1 MGIMILC
8 TALSCFI
15 VGVGNE
21 FMLGLSTT
29 LSGFIDFLLVG
40 FLLAGCF
47 FILEKSIK
55 PYCGPTKEDIDLD
68 ISKQNDTTLE
78 TSHGRQED

>member
-8 TALSCFI
+8 TVPSCFI
-15 VGVGNE
+15 AVAGDE
-21 FMLGLSTT
+21 FMLDLSII
-29 LSGFIDFLLVG
+29 LLGFIDFLLVG

-55 PYCGPTKEDIDLD
+55 PYFGQTEEGIASDT
-68 ISKQNDTTLE
+68 SKPNDTTLE
-78 TSHGRQED
+78 TSHGGQED